1 MEKYISL
8 SEKESKEIAGKFA
21 STLKGGEIICYT
33 GEVGAGK
40 TMFTQGMCKELGV
53 TSYVNSPSY
62 IILNEYKGQ
71 KFNVF
76 HYDLYRIGSTYELTE
91 IGFYDFSGKQ
101 ENITIVEWSEMLED
115 EKPEERIEINIKILS
130 VEKREITIKRIYS

>member
-21 STLKGGEIICYT
+21 KTLKGGEIICYT

-40 TMFTQGMCKELGV
+40 TMFTQGICNELGV

-71 KFNVF
+71 KFNIF
-76 HYDLYRIGSTYELTE
+76 HYDLYRISSTYELTE
-91 IGFYDFSGKQ
+91 IGFYDFSGKK